1 VPINLS
7 NFGNFPFIFGG
18 EILKR
23 PAKNGTNAKTT
34 LRGFFC
40 FFFKKGPS
48 RSSKNGSN
56 NDDAI
61 LQGFQ
66 VSKEVLDCEN
76 KFEKMG
82 YRSTKK

>member
-1 VPINLS
+1 MAQMQKPRCVDFS
-7 NFGNFPFIFGG
+7 V
-18 EILKR
+18 
-23 PAKNGTNAKTT
+23 
-34 LRGFFC
+34 
-40 FFFKKGPS
+40 FFFKRGPS

-82 YRSTKK
+82 YPSTKNMTNVKKLKKKVQTIE